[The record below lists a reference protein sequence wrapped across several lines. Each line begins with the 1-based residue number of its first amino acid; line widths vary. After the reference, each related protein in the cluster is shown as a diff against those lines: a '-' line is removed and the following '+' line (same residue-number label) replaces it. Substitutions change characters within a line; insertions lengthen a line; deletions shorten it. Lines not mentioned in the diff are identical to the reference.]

1 MSKIDE
7 LKEEVNWLGRWL
19 TAFIVTMFAL
29 VGWLALNYKTAEELL
44 LYAAS
49 VGVVFFAI
57 TIYLINRGAIK
68 KIKQMRDLKK

>member
-1 MSKIDE
+1 MSKLDE

-29 VGWLALNYKTAEELL
+29 VGWLALNYKTAEELP

-49 VGVVFFAI
+49 IGVTFFAI

-68 KIKQMRDLKK
+68 KIRQMRDLKK